1 MTCPWKAVH
10 RPIAESVCVRTI
22 YLSTA
27 FIVAAPQCVASLTSK
42 KTAESTLPDSADEM
56 PNADLHPPNAR
67 LCVCVPLRA
76 PLPFTLISSLVKGFI
91 GLSHTTVGIL
101 FECILL
107 IVLVRTLNYQSNID
121 AKYAKSIECCP

>member
-42 KTAESTLPDSADEM
+42 KTAESTFPDSADEM

-67 LCVCVPLRA
+67 LRVCVPLRA
-76 PLPFTLISSLVKGFI
+76 PLLFTLISSLVKGFI
-91 GLSHTTVGIL
+91 GFIH
-101 FECILL
+101 ECILL
-107 IVLVRTLNYQSNID
+107 IVLVRTLNYRSILTQSMPR
-121 AKYAKSIECCP
+121 ALSVVLAGHVHT